1 MRTAAI
7 RFIQSRGTVGY
18 LLIAAVLFSAPLFI
32 SDFRLNLLAK
42 FLSFAIL
49 AIGLDLI
56 WGYTGILSLGQGV
69 FFGLGA
75 YCMAMHLKLAST
87 NGALP
92 DFMSWS
98 GLSELPWFLEP
109 FHSFPAAVL
118 LGLLLPAALAMLLGY
133 VTFRSRIRGVYFSI
147 LTQALVLITVT
158 LFVGQQAY
166 TGGTNGVTGFREIF
180 GYSLSNPDVQMVLYW
195 ITAAVLIV
203 VFLFAKWLV
212 GTRFARALQA
222 IRDGEN
228 RLRFIGYNPDI
239 YKMAVFALSAAF
251 AGLAGMLFVL
261 HVGIISPSMMG
272 IVPSIEMV
280 LWVAIGGRGT
290 LIGAVIGAILINAA
304 KTGFSEAYPDG
315 WLYFLGALFVIAVV
329 FLPSGIMG
337 VRDKLM
343 ALVQRRSER
352 NTKQLAEKGGE
363 SIGANGMDS
372 VLRETNR

>member
-1 MRTAAI
+1 MRTATA
-7 RFIQSRGTVGY
+7 RFLQSKSTVGY
-18 LLIAAVLFSAPLFI
+18 LLLAAALLSAPLFV

-75 YCMAMHLKLAST
+75 YCMAMHLKLGST
-87 NGALP
+87 DGKLP

-98 GLSELPWFLEP
+98 GLSELPWFWQP
-109 FHSFPAAVL
+109 FHSFPLAVL
-118 LGLLLPAALAMLLGY
+118 LGLLLPAALAVILGY

-166 TGGTNGVTGFREIF
+166 TGGTNGVTGFRHIF
-180 GYSLSNPDVQMVLYW
+180 GYSLSDPDVQLVLYL
-195 ITAAVLIV
+195 ITAVVLII

-228 RLRFIGYNPDI
+228 RLRFIGYNPDT
-239 YKMAVFALSAAF
+239 YKMVVFALSAAL

-290 LIGAVIGAILINAA
+290 LIGAVLGAILINAA

-315 WLYFLGALFVIAVV
+315 WLYFMGALFVIVVV
-329 FLPSGIMG
+329 FLPGGMMSLK
-337 VRDKLM
+337 DKAA
-343 ALVQRRSER
+343 ALLRLRTGRKAKVD
-352 NTKQLAEKGGE
+352 TAKGGGH
-363 SIGANGMDS
+363 IGTSGMDS
-372 VLRETNR
+372 ILRKTNR